1 MGGREG
7 RGDIS
12 EALERCEGGRNLIEL
27 IKPHMVSL
35 KGEYVY
41 YMSASGDERRFWY
54 YEMLQNE
61 LLHIRPG

>member
-1 MGGREG
+1 
-7 RGDIS
+7 
-12 EALERCEGGRNLIEL
+12 
-27 IKPHMVSL
+27 MVSL

-61 LLHIRPG
+61 LLHIRPGESVE